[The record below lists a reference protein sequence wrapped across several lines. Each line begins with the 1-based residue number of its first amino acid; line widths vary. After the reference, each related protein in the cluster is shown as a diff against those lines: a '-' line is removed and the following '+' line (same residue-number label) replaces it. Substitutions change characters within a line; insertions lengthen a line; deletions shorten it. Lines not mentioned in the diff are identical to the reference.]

1 MIHSAVHAN
10 LVRTFTAK
18 RALQHDYFKHYR
30 TET

>member
-1 MIHSAVHAN
+1 MIRSALYAN
-10 LVRTFTAK
+10 LVRTLTAK